1 MSNLSPLDLKTTKY
15 RSSPTKY
22 VQIAVNQV
30 ASISLLKLPICLL
43 DVQFTIAI
51 PTTTLDSIMSFLN
64 STVSDSLLSALESLA
79 LKTLKYRTA
88 PITPTTTRAPMMI
101 AMSTPAPIPES
112 LEVEELV
119 VTVTTGGAIAATA
132 TVVPV
137 EVEIAEASV
146 LVVQVPV
153 HPPEYADVSTLSA
166 SVITKVTVAARLSAT
181 VESIEIPV
189 LYEEHGAVH
198 VPIAAP

>member
-1 MSNLSPLDLKTTKY
+1 M
-15 RSSPTKY
+15 
-22 VQIAVNQV
+22 VN
-30 ASISLLKLPICLL
+30 SE
-43 DVQFTIAI
+43 
-51 PTTTLDSIMSFLN
+51 
-64 STVSDSLLSALESLA
+64 LLSE
-79 LKTLKYRTA
+79 
-88 PITPTTTRAPMMI
+88 
-101 AMSTPAPIPES
+101 
-112 LEVEELV
+112 EVV
-119 VTVTTGGAIAATA
+119 VTVTTGGAIAETA

-137 EVEIAEASV
+137 EVEIADASV

-198 VPIAAP
+198 APIAAP